1 MLVAVMSFMALQVL
15 LRTGVETGF
24 AVTAAEI
31 KFRAIVLACNIPVLN
46 SHAAYRIGYI
56 FHGLSITEIFLI
68 ICYT

>member
-15 LRTGVETGF
+15 LRTDIETGF
-24 AVTAAEI
+24 AAAATEI
-31 KFRAIVLACNIPVLN
+31 IFDAIVLTYYLPVLN